1 MPEGGSVMQIAL
13 TKKLADA
20 MGVRP
25 GEASKD
31 ADPLLSWTASW
42 VRVWENRKAE
52 DMLVMVNNAT
62 RFTVAIYEV
71 KRKDLKKN
79 VPEMM
84 TVAIKNTLLAL
95 NLNPEIVDE
104 CMRQCGEVEFAVN
117 RDRQLTAWVNRAG
130 MDCALHVGH
139 SYNGIDKMFSDT
151 VGAEV
156 NNRIVGYSN
165 NQKDYFK
172 PKEKFFDALAKLT
185 DLPVYSYRAYELL
198 VTLDLEIYKA
208 VRRLIV
214 PADIGLPELHD
225 VLQSAFGWKDC
236 HLHDWCAFAEKDRKP
251 AVRLVMTDLDLE
263 YDENAILETG
273 HVLSDYLPKYSHLL
287 YTYDMGDNWEH
298 QIELVRVIDNCKEES
313 PYLIE
318 AVGQTPPEDVGGV
331 GGFLDF
337 RKAILDP
344 SHAGHSDA
352 KAWVGYWQPE
362 LSEWE
367 CRPRVIFGW

>member
-1 MPEGGSVMQIAL
+1 MQIAL
-13 TKKLADA
+13 TKKLADV
-20 MGVRP
+20 MGIKP
-25 GEASKD
+25 GEANKD
-31 ADPLLSWTASW
+31 ADPLFSWTASW

-84 TVAIKNTLLAL
+84 TAAIKNTLLAL

-104 CMRQCGEVEFAVN
+104 YMRQCGEVEFAVN

-130 MDCALHVGH
+130 VECALHVGH
-139 SYNGIDKMFSDT
+139 NYNGIDKMFSDT
-151 VGAEV
+151 VGAEA

-172 PKEKFFDALAKLT
+172 PKEKFFDAITKLT

-208 VRRLIV
+208 TRRLIV

-236 HLHDWCAFAEKDRKP
+236 HLHDWCAFAEKDRRL
-251 AVRLVMTDLDLE
+251 AARLVMTDLDLE
-263 YDENAILETG
+263 YDENAILEAG

-287 YTYDMGDNWEH
+287 YTYDMGDSWEH
-298 QIELVRVIDNCKEES
+298 QIELVCVTDDCQEES
-313 PYLIE
+313 PYLLE

-337 RKAILDP
+337 REKMLDP
-344 SHAGHSDA
+344 NHESHTET
-352 KAWVGYWQPE
+352 KAWAGYWQSE

-367 CRPRVIFGW
+367 CRPRVIHG